1 MQILQRISAFTLAL
15 HSALTMCVFS
25 GSCDMDNELLLLMLV
40 NQLPLAASL
49 FGAKATPCCR
59 SFGLAN
65 ALILCYVLGYA
76 DSPAEKILGVCA
88 VHLGGFS
95 GLAEV
100 KLAWR
105 LWSLLLLA
113 IVIAGF
119 TAVVP
124 CQFWDMDLLLC
135 LCTAWVVTA
144 TTLVFI
150 SYLLDLYLQCRRDLE
165 AERDYSQVLQ
175 ESVPFTKV
183 ATCRLRGCPSL
194 YHNLDEEL
202 KVQLMSANNPV
213 VVQSSASFDEL
224 FGKYMQGLS
233 LDKKCVAHHQGR
245 QDLKG
250 LFCQEKHDKDLTVT
264 FIDSEGNDFD
274 CRVLVPAEMYKPNKD
289 GSPKSRELLVGL
301 SLMGQKRK
309 RLELP
314 ETDRVV
320 KSKSLPSRQSSPRRT
335 RSKNNLRPITLMMTR
350 SKSPTAL
357 SPTKRHSESK
367 GAISC

>member
-1 MQILQRISAFTLAL
+1 
-15 HSALTMCVFS
+15 
-25 GSCDMDNELLLLMLV
+25 
-40 NQLPLAASL
+40 
-49 FGAKATPCCR
+49 
-59 SFGLAN
+59 
-65 ALILCYVLGYA
+65 
-76 DSPAEKILGVCA
+76 
-88 VHLGGFS
+88 
-95 GLAEV
+95 
-100 KLAWR
+100 
-105 LWSLLLLA
+105 
-113 IVIAGF
+113 
-119 TAVVP
+119 
-124 CQFWDMDLLLC
+124 
-135 LCTAWVVTA
+135 
-144 TTLVFI
+144 
-150 SYLLDLYLQCRRDLE
+150 
-165 AERDYSQVLQ
+165 
-175 ESVPFTKV
+175 
-183 ATCRLRGCPSL
+183 
-194 YHNLDEEL
+194 
-202 KVQLMSANNPV
+202 MSANNPV

-264 FIDSEGNDFD
+264 FIDSEGNNFD